1 MANINEQA
9 YNERANVNKKER
21 EERQD
26 RIEENRPVSKLTFEN
41 SVIEKI
47 ASIAASEVEGVL
59 DLQGGVFTGFQEK
72 FGSGDMT
79 KGVDANV
86 GEKEAALDIE
96 IIVEYGKS
104 APKIFE
110 KIKQIV
116 SQQVNLMTGLEVVEV
131 NVNVKDVMTR
141 KEYDQKKRS
150 NADDKRTNGGLR

>member
-21 EERQD
+21 EERED
-26 RIEENRPVSKLTFEN
+26 RIQENRHVSKLTFDN

-47 ASIAASEVEGVL
+47 ASIASSEVEGVL
-59 DLQGGVFTGFQEK
+59 DLQGGVFTGFQER
-72 FGSGDMT
+72 FGSGDLT

-104 APKIFE
+104 APKIFD

-116 SQQVNLMTGLEVVEV
+116 SQQVNLMTGLDVVEV

-141 KEYDQKKRS
+141 KEYEQKNRS
-150 NADDKRTNGGLR
+150 NNEDKNTNGGLR

>member
-21 EERQD
+21 EEREE
-26 RIEENRPVSKLTFEN
+26 RIQENRHVSKLTFDN

-47 ASIAASEVEGVL
+47 ASIASSEVEGVL
-59 DLQGGVFTGFQEK
+59 DLQGGVFTGFQER
-72 FGSGDMT
+72 FGSGDLT

-116 SQQVNLMTGLEVVEV
+116 SQQVNLMTGLDVVEV

-141 KEYDQKKRS
+141 KEYEQKNRS
-150 NADDKRTNGGLR
+150 NNEDRNTNGGLR

>member
-21 EERQD
+21 EEREE
-26 RIEENRPVSKLTFEN
+26 RIQENRHVSKLTFEN

-47 ASIAASEVEGVL
+47 ASIASSEVEGVL
-59 DLQGGVFTGFQEK
+59 DLQGGVFTGFQER
-72 FGSGDMT
+72 FGSGDLT

-141 KEYDQKKRS
+141 KEYEQKNRS
-150 NADDKRTNGGLR
+150 NNDERKSNGGLR

>member
-21 EERQD
+21 EEREE
-26 RIEENRPVSKLTFEN
+26 RIQENRHVSKLTFEN

-47 ASIAASEVEGVL
+47 ASIASSEVEGVL
-59 DLQGGVFTGFQEK
+59 DLQGGVFTGFQER
-72 FGSGDMT
+72 FGSGDLT

-116 SQQVNLMTGLEVVEV
+116 SQQVNLMTGLDVVEV

-141 KEYDQKKRS
+141 KEYEQKNRS
-150 NADDKRTNGGLR
+150 NNDERKSNGGLR

>member
-21 EERQD
+21 DERQD
-26 RIEENRPVSKLTFEN
+26 RIEENRHVSKLTFEN

-59 DLQGGVFTGFQEK
+59 DLQGGIFTGFQER
-72 FGSGDMT
+72 FGSEDMT

-116 SQQVNLMTGLEVVEV
+116 SQQVNLMTGLDVVEV

>member
-26 RIEENRPVSKLTFEN
+26 RIEENRHVSKLTFEN

-59 DLQGGVFTGFQEK
+59 DLQGGVFTGFQER

-116 SQQVNLMTGLEVVEV
+116 SQQVNLMTGLDVVEV

-150 NADDKRTNGGLR
+150 NADDKRANGGLR

>member
-21 EERQD
+21 EERED
-26 RIEENRPVSKLTFEN
+26 RIQENRHVSKLTFDN

-47 ASIAASEVEGVL
+47 ASIASSEVEGVL
-59 DLQGGVFTGFQEK
+59 DLQGGVFTGFQER
-72 FGSGDMT
+72 FGSGDLT

-116 SQQVNLMTGLEVVEV
+116 SQQVNLMTGLDVVEV

-141 KEYDQKKRS
+141 KEYEQKNRS
-150 NADDKRTNGGLR
+150 NNEDKNTNGGLR

>member
-21 EERQD
+21 EEREE
-26 RIEENRPVSKLTFEN
+26 RIQENRHVSKLTFEN

-47 ASIAASEVEGVL
+47 ASIASSEVEGVL
-59 DLQGGVFTGFQEK
+59 DLQGGVFTGFQER
-72 FGSGDMT
+72 FGSGDLT

-141 KEYDQKKRS
+141 KEYEQKNRS
-150 NADDKRTNGGLR
+150 NNEDRNTNGGLR

>member
-21 EERQD
+21 EERED
-26 RIEENRPVSKLTFEN
+26 RIQENRHVSKLTFEN

-47 ASIAASEVEGVL
+47 ASIASSEVEGVL
-59 DLQGGVFTGFQEK
+59 DLQGGVFTGFQER
-72 FGSGDMT
+72 FGSGDLT

-116 SQQVNLMTGLEVVEV
+116 SQQVNLMTGLDVVEV

-141 KEYDQKKRS
+141 KEYEQKNRS
-150 NADDKRTNGGLR
+150 NNEDKNTNGGLR

>member
-21 EERQD
+21 EERED
-26 RIEENRPVSKLTFEN
+26 RIQENRHVSKLTFEN

-47 ASIAASEVEGVL
+47 ASIASSEVEGVL
-59 DLQGGVFTGFQEK
+59 DLQGGVFTGFQER
-72 FGSGDMT
+72 FGSGDLT

-116 SQQVNLMTGLEVVEV
+116 SQQVNLMTGLDVVEV

-141 KEYDQKKRS
+141 KEYEQKNRS
-150 NADDKRTNGGLR
+150 NNEDRNTNGGLR

>member
-21 EERQD
+21 DERQD
-26 RIEENRPVSKLTFEN
+26 RIEENRHVSKLTFEN

-59 DLQGGVFTGFQEK
+59 DLQGGVFTGFQER

-116 SQQVNLMTGLEVVEV
+116 SQQVNLMTGLDVVEV

>member
-1 MANINEQA
+1 MDKINEKA
-9 YNERANVNKKER
+9 YNERANVNKKE
-21 EERQD
+21 EEQRLEQMQ
-26 RIEENRPVSKLTFEN
+26 ENRHESKLTFETA
-41 SVIEKI
+41 VIEKI
-47 ASIAASEVEGVL
+47 ASIASSEVEGVL
-59 DLQGGVFTGFQEK
+59 DLQGGVFTGFQER

-79 KGVDANV
+79 KGVNANV

-116 SQQVNLMTGLEVVEV
+116 TQQVNQMTGLDVVEV

-141 KEYDQKKRS
+141 KEYDQKKRNNS
-150 NADDKRTNGGLR
+150 EDKKNNSGLR

>member
-21 EERQD
+21 EEREE
-26 RIEENRPVSKLTFEN
+26 RIQENRHVSKLTFEN

-47 ASIAASEVEGVL
+47 ASIASSEVEGVL
-59 DLQGGVFTGFQEK
+59 DLQGGVFTGFQER
-72 FGSGDMT
+72 FGSGDLT

-116 SQQVNLMTGLEVVEV
+116 SQQVNLMTGLDVVEV

-141 KEYDQKKRS
+141 KEYEQKNRS
-150 NADDKRTNGGLR
+150 NNEDRNTNGGLR

>member
-21 EERQD
+21 EERED
-26 RIEENRPVSKLTFEN
+26 RIQENRHVSKLTFDN

-47 ASIAASEVEGVL
+47 ASIASSEVEGVL
-59 DLQGGVFTGFQEK
+59 DLQGGVFTGFQER
-72 FGSGDMT
+72 FGSGDLT

-116 SQQVNLMTGLEVVEV
+116 SQQVNLMTGLDVVEV

-141 KEYDQKKRS
+141 KEYEQKNRS
-150 NADDKRTNGGLR
+150 NNEDRNTNGGLR

>member
-1 MANINEQA
+1 MANINEPA

-21 EERQD
+21 EEREE
-26 RIEENRPVSKLTFEN
+26 RIQENRHVSKLTFEN

-47 ASIAASEVEGVL
+47 ASIASSEVEGVL
-59 DLQGGVFTGFQEK
+59 DLQGGVFTGFQER
-72 FGSGDMT
+72 FGSGDLT

-116 SQQVNLMTGLEVVEV
+116 SQQVNLMTGLDVVEV

-141 KEYDQKKRS
+141 KEYEQKNRS
-150 NADDKRTNGGLR
+150 NNEDRNTNGGLR

>member
-21 EERQD
+21 EERED
-26 RIEENRPVSKLTFEN
+26 RIQENRHVSKLTFDN

-47 ASIAASEVEGVL
+47 ASIASSEVEGVL
-59 DLQGGVFTGFQEK
+59 DLQGGIFTGFQER
-72 FGSGDMT
+72 FGSGDLT

-116 SQQVNLMTGLEVVEV
+116 SQQVNLMTGLDVVEV

-141 KEYDQKKRS
+141 KEYEQKNRS
-150 NADDKRTNGGLR
+150 NNEDKNTNGGLR

>member
-21 EERQD
+21 EEREE
-26 RIEENRPVSKLTFEN
+26 RIQENRHVSKLTFEN

-47 ASIAASEVEGVL
+47 ASIASSEVEGVL
-59 DLQGGVFTGFQEK
+59 DLQGGVFTGFQER
-72 FGSGDMT
+72 FGSGDLT

-141 KEYDQKKRS
+141 KEYEQKNRS
-150 NADDKRTNGGLR
+150 NNDDKNTNGGLR

>member
-21 EERQD
+21 EERED
-26 RIEENRPVSKLTFEN
+26 RIQENRHVSKLTFDN

-47 ASIAASEVEGVL
+47 ASIASSEVEGVL
-59 DLQGGVFTGFQEK
+59 DLQGGVFTGFQER
-72 FGSGDMT
+72 FGSGDLT

-86 GEKEAALDIE
+86 GEKEAALDIK

-116 SQQVNLMTGLEVVEV
+116 SQQVNLMTGLDVVEV

-141 KEYDQKKRS
+141 KEYEQKNRS
-150 NADDKRTNGGLR
+150 NNEDRNTNGGLR

>member
-26 RIEENRPVSKLTFEN
+26 RIEENRHVSKLTFEN

-59 DLQGGVFTGFQEK
+59 DLQGGVFTGFQER

-116 SQQVNLMTGLEVVEV
+116 SQQVNLMTGLDVVEV

>member
-26 RIEENRPVSKLTFEN
+26 RIEENRHVSKLTFEN

>member
-26 RIEENRPVSKLTFEN
+26 SIEENRHVSKLTFEN

-47 ASIAASEVEGVL
+47 ASIAASEAEGVL